1 MIIQAELRRKQSEY
15 EGESCAVD
23 KVIELPSQRFQ
34 QFSRAL
40 LADYDFIAENKNAIR
55 HDDDSRHCL
64 LILDADGT
72 DGFLVD
78 PQGYNYARYSAFV
91 PNARSLLTPDM
102 GIDRSYLSR
111 IEQNIN
117 DNGFTTRRATEQD
130 LKKMLGVYFEQN
142 VTTEKFED
150 FDGDRW
156 VIVGE

>member
-1 MIIQAELRRKQSEY
+1 MDSILILALVLLIIYVFTFTQPKRRSRKRNT
-15 EGESCAVD
+15 
-23 KVIELPSQRFQ
+23 PS
-34 QFSRAL
+34 S
-40 LADYDFIAENKNAIR
+40 DMIAEN
-55 HDDDSRHCL
+55 
-64 LILDADGT
+64 LIDDGT
-72 DGFLVD
+72 ELD
-78 PQGYNYARYSAFV
+78 
-91 PNARSLLTPDM
+91 
-102 GIDRSYLSR
+102 YLSR